1 MGIFDRI
8 GRMARAEVGE
18 LKRVLR
24 DADEARLDP
33 DERQYQRDIAAAEAE
48 LAGASDFDALAAEID
63 GGASA
68 WGTPSD
74 DIERGA
80 DLWSRDA
87 AAPEPA
93 DPKPAHRDARVGAFT
108 REVREAYATLEL
120 PLGADRAQ
128 IDEAYRAML
137 QRYHPDR
144 HAQTPHLQK
153 AATELTIRIRQA
165 RDLLVTW
172 LG

>member
-8 GRMARAEVGE
+8 GRMARAEVSE

-24 DADEARLDP
+24 DADQARLDP
-33 DERQYQRDIAAAEAE
+33 DEQQYQRDIAAAEAE
-48 LAGASDFDALAAEID
+48 LARDSDFDALAAEID

-68 WGTPSD
+68 WGAPSD

-80 DLWSRDA
+80 DLWARGGA
-87 AAPEPA
+87 EAPE
-93 DPKPAHRDARVGAFT
+93 PKPAHRDARVGAFT

-120 PLGADRAQ
+120 PLGADRAA

-144 HAQTPHLQK
+144 HAQSPHLLK
-153 AATELTIRIRQA
+153 AATELTIRIREA
-165 RDLLVTW
+165 RELLVTW